1 MNVFACVFAS
11 ASFCVDLLFHSIFVC
26 FFVCLFCFFFEIPI
40 VVTFRFCGIDFPKFF
55 WLRFVIT
62 FHNKRSF
69 SSSSLRRTLE
79 LGQVR
84 AFCYF
89 SGFLF
94 VCLHLGL
101 PNAKRQ
107 FSFLSLS
114 LLFGL
119 SLVLL
124 LLLFCFSYT
133 ILFSA
138 HAVRDLNVFGS
149 VKFGFLLAPYF
160 ARFLRSLFVYGI
172 ISCLFS

>member
-1 MNVFACVFAS
+1 MCLRVFFS

-26 FFVCLFCFFFEIPI
+26 FFVCLFCFVFFFEISI

-94 VCLHLGL
+94 VCLHLCL

-114 LLFGL
+114 LSLLFGL
-119 SLVLL
+119 SLVLLL

-149 VKFGFLLAPYF
+149 VKFGFPLALILLAF
-160 ARFLRSLFVYGI
+160 CVL
-172 ISCLFS
+172 CLSMA

>member
-26 FFVCLFCFFFEIPI
+26 FFVCLFCFVFFFEIPI

-84 AFCYF
+84 AIFRV
-89 SGFLF
+89 SF
-94 VCLHLGL
+94 VCLHLCL

-114 LLFGL
+114 LVWFEFGFV
-119 SLVLL
+119 VLL
-124 LLLFCFSYT
+124 
-133 ILFSA
+133 
-138 HAVRDLNVFGS
+138 
-149 VKFGFLLAPYF
+149 
-160 ARFLRSLFVYGI
+160 
-172 ISCLFS
+172 

>member
-26 FFVCLFCFFFEIPI
+26 FFVCLFCFVFFFEIPI

-84 AFCYF
+84 AIFRV
-89 SGFLF
+89 SF
-94 VCLHLGL
+94 VCLHLCL

-119 SLVLL
+119 SLVL

>member
-1 MNVFACVFAS
+1 M
-11 ASFCVDLLFHSIFVC
+11 C
-26 FFVCLFCFFFEIPI
+26 FFCFLLCRPFISLYFCLLLCLFVLFCFFFEIPI

-84 AFCYF
+84 AIFRV
-89 SGFLF
+89 SFLF
-94 VCLHLGL
+94 ACTFVCQTL
-101 PNAKRQ
+101 NVN
-107 FSFLSLS
+107 FLFCHSLS
-114 LLFGL
+114 C
-119 SLVLL
+119 LVLLL

-149 VKFGFLLAPYF
+149 VKFGFLLALILLAF
-160 ARFLRSLFVYGI
+160 CVL
-172 ISCLFS
+172 CLSMA

>member
-1 MNVFACVFAS
+1 M
-11 ASFCVDLLFHSIFVC
+11 
-26 FFVCLFCFFFEIPI
+26 
-40 VVTFRFCGIDFPKFF
+40 VTFRFCGIDFPKFF

-84 AFCYF
+84 AIFRV
-89 SGFLF
+89 SFLF
-94 VCLHLGL
+94 ACTFVCQTLNVNFPFCH
-101 PNAKRQ
+101 
-107 FSFLSLS
+107 S
-114 LLFGL
+114 LLIGL
-119 SLVLL
+119 SLVLLL